1 MENQELFTYMFCACS
16 NLRGASRV
24 ITQAYDKLLEPSGLG
39 ITQYGVLV
47 ALEKIGPAS
56 INALGEFLVMDPTT
70 LNRHLKPLLQK
81 NLAETRPGEDHR
93 VKLVSLTEQGRATL
107 FAARPLWAQAQ
118 ARVLEAMGRERFE
131 NFLND
136 LHFIE
141 NLVR

>member
-1 MENQELFTYMFCACS
+1 MEDKELLTYFFCACS

-24 ITQAYDKLLEPSGLG
+24 ITQSYDKVLEPSGLG

-47 ALEKIGPAS
+47 ALEKAGPAS

-81 NLAETRPGEDHR
+81 NLVATRPGEDHR
-93 VKLVSLTEQGRATL
+93 VKLVSLTEEGRVTL
-107 FAARPLWAQAQ
+107 LAARPLWMQAQ
-118 ARVLEAMGRERFE
+118 SRIIEKMGRERFE

-141 NLVR
+141 DLAL